1 MSTLTVAYVT
11 SRLRPRIEWF
21 FDSLALRIKET
32 PNLPTIRVVVVDYH
46 HAKRAKDEFFKL
58 VPKSVDEFFHVPP
71 KPCVWQG
78 PYKLTQ
84 EDYFAAANTRNT
96 ALCLAPDG
104 YIAYVDDLSILMP
117 GWLSRV
123 NMAIFGN
130 YVALGAYKKLKNM
143 VVEGGKLIS
152 ATDHPPGVDSRWK
165 HGNHSMAVPAS
176 GSWMYGCSVAMP
188 VSALLECNG
197 WMELGDTTGMGGEDY
212 LTGMLIERNGYQF
225 RYDLSMLTLE
235 SEEAHHE
242 EPPLKRVIERGYHP
256 DDSSVALLNIV
267 KNSDIRMH
275 PGYANMREM
284 RAEVLSGKPFPIVQI
299 PEHNWYSGK
308 PLKEY

>member
-46 HAKRAKDEFFKL
+46 HAKRAKDEFLKL
-58 VPKSVDEFFHVPP
+58 VPKSIDEFFHVPP

-130 YVALGAYKKLKNM
+130 YVVLGAYKKLKEM
-143 VVEGGKLIS
+143 VVEKGKLVKAS
-152 ATDHPPGVDSRWK
+152 DYPAGVDSRWS
-165 HGNHSMAVPAS
+165 HGNTAAAVKAS
-176 GSWMYGCSVAMP
+176 GDWMFGCSVALP

-197 WMELGDTTGMGGEDY
+197 WLEIADTLGMGGEDQ
-212 LTGMLIERNGYQF
+212 LTGVMIARNGYEF

-242 EPPLKRVIERGYHP
+242 EKPLKRVIERGYHNI
-256 DDSSVALLNIV
+256 DASHALADII
-267 KNSDIRMH
+267 KKSDIKMH
-275 PGYANMREM
+275 PGFANMREM

-299 PEHNWYSGK
+299 PEHVWYSGK

>member
-1 MSTLTVAYVT
+1 MSTLTIAYVT
-11 SRLRPRIEWF
+11 SRLNPRIEWF
-21 FDSLALRIKET
+21 FDSLALRLQET
-32 PNLPTIRVVVVDYH
+32 PHLPTIRVVVVDYH
-46 HAKRAKDEFFKL
+46 HAKRSKDQFLKQ
-58 VPKSVDEFFHVPP
+58 VPKAVDEFFHVPP

-78 PYKLTQ
+78 PHRLTT

-117 GWLSRV
+117 GWLTRV
-123 NMAIFGN
+123 NLAILGD
-130 YVALGAYKKLKNM
+130 YVALGAYKKLKAM
-143 VVEGGKLIS
+143 VVEKGKLIS
-152 ATDHPPGVDSRWK
+152 AEEHPPGVDSRWK
-165 HGNHSMAVPAS
+165 HGNVSMAVPAN
-176 GSWMYGCSVAMP
+176 GSWMYGCSVALP

-212 LTGMLIERNGYQF
+212 LTGMLIERNGYHF
-225 RYDLSMLTLE
+225 KYDLSMLTLE

-242 EPPLKRVIERGYHP
+242 EPPLKRIIERGYHP

-275 PGYANMREM
+275 PGYASMREM

-308 PLKEY
+308 RLSEY